1 MLKTKIQA
9 PVFILG
15 MHRSGTTMVAQALA
29 SAGVYPGAI
38 CDHNAE
44 PLYAIDINER
54 LLEEANGNWWNVP
67 AEDALE
73 DAVQSGMSALK
84 ARDLYAAH
92 LKISTGSSLRQW
104 LHYSGPWLVKDPRL
118 SLTLPWWLARFPNAK
133 VIWVLRN
140 EAAVVDSLLRRQS
153 LSYEAQSA
161 LDADEALELAR
172 AYTTTAAKLL
182 KVYGVDYRAVH
193 YEDLTSSDEA
203 IQRKTWFGLYQF
215 ANVKPGQMTGFTRRG
230 KKQAEE
236 SVQEK
241 STYVLPIDGPLVS
254 VIVPNYNHA
263 DYLDE
268 RISTIV
274 NQTYQNIEV
283 LLMDDCSPDES
294 RSVLEKWAA
303 KDDRLEV
310 LFNEKNSGSPFA
322 QWDRGSAWAKGKYL
336 WIAESDDA
344 CALDMLA
351 LHVDALERNEKAVM
365 AYSHSHLVDEEGAF
379 LRDFKEDYGF
389 IFGDA
394 SRWKS
399 DFTVDGKVEVARSI
413 IFSNTVPNASGVL
426 FRKSVFDQVGAPET
440 SWRLNGDW
448 LFYARLLQHGELQF
462 FATARN
468 YFRFHERTQRS
479 RAIASYTAFD
489 EILAMYNIFER
500 EGWTDQQTLQSARA
514 QVAMWWA
521 GNVFSMKWSWEVLRN
536 NIRLFGVFSRYRSG
550 LPSYLVKSALIKSTG
565 GVVKAVGLKEPVKKL
580 AARLFPKTFFPY

>member
-29 SAGVYPGAI
+29 SAGIYPGAI
-38 CDHNAE
+38 CDHNSE
-44 PLYAIDINER
+44 PLYAIDINDR
-54 LLEEANGNWWNVP
+54 LLETAGGNWSDVP
-67 AEDALE
+67 GEELLE
-73 DAVQSGMSALK
+73 SSLGSALSEVQP
-84 ARDLYAAH
+84 RDLYAAH
-92 LKISTGSSLRQW
+92 LKVATGSSFRQW
-104 LHYSGPWLVKDPRL
+104 LHYSGPWMVKDPRL
-118 SLTLPWWLARFPNAK
+118 SLTLPWWLRRFPDAK
-133 VIWVLRN
+133 VIWVLRD

-153 LSYEAQSA
+153 LSYEAQSTLNAESA
-161 LDADEALELAR
+161 LNLAR
-172 AYTTTAAKLL
+172 TYSANAAKLL
-182 KVYGVDYRAVH
+182 KRYGVDYRTVY

-203 IQRKTWFGLYQF
+203 LQRKTWFGLYQF
-215 ANVKPGQMTGFTRRG
+215 SNVKPGQMTGFAQRG
-230 KKQAEE
+230 LKQSEE
-236 SVQEK
+236 SVAK
-241 STYVLPIDGPLVS
+241 ASTHALPSNGPLVS

-274 NQTYQNIEV
+274 NQSYKNIQV
-283 LLMDDCSPDES
+283 LLMDDCSTDDS
-294 RSVLEKWAA
+294 RAVLEKWAA
-303 KDDRLEV
+303 KDDRIEV

-322 QWDRGSAWAKGKYL
+322 QWERGSVWAKGKYL

-365 AYSHSHLVDEEGAF
+365 AYSHSHLVDEKGSF
-379 LRDFKEDYGF
+379 LRDFREDYGF

-399 DFTVDGKVEVARSI
+399 DFTVEGKVEVAGSI
-413 IFSNTVPNASGVL
+413 IFSNTIPNASGVL

-462 FATARN
+462 FAEARN

-489 EILAMYNIFER
+489 EILAMYTIFER
-500 EGWTDQQTLQSARA
+500 EGWTDTKTLQSARA

-521 GNVFSMKWSWEVLRN
+521 GNVFSMKWTWDVLRN
-536 NIRLFGVFSRYRSG
+536 NVRLFGVFSRYRSG
-550 LPSYLVKSALIKSTG
+550 LLSYLVKSALIKSAG
-565 GVVKAVGLKEPVKKL
+565 AVVKAMGLKEPVKKL

>member
-38 CDHNAE
+38 CDHNSE

-67 AEDALE
+67 VESALE
-73 DAVQSGMSALK
+73 VAVKSGMSALK

-104 LHYSGPWLVKDPRL
+104 MHYAGPWLVKDPRL
-118 SLTLPWWLARFPNAK
+118 SLTLPWWLERFPNAK
-133 VIWVLRN
+133 VIWVLRD
-140 EAAVVDSLLRRQS
+140 EAAVVDSLLLRQS

-161 LDADEALELAR
+161 LGAEGALELAR
-172 AYTTTAAKLL
+172 AYTSNAAKLL
-182 KVYGVDYRAVH
+182 KRCGVDYRAVH

-203 IQRKTWFGLYQF
+203 IQRKTWFSLYQF

-236 SVQEK
+236 SVQKK
-241 STYVLPIDGPLVS
+241 SMYVLPTDGPLVS

-322 QWDRGSAWAKGKYL
+322 QWARGSAWAKGKYL

-365 AYSHSHLVDEEGAF
+365 AYSHSHLVDEEGGF

-489 EILAMYNIFER
+489 EILAMYDIFER

-536 NIRLFGVFSRYRSG
+536 NGRLFRIFSRYRSG
-550 LPSYLVKSALIKSTG
+550 LLIYLVKSALIKSTG
-565 GVVKAVGLKEPVKKL
+565 GVVKALGLKEPVKKL

>member
-38 CDHNAE
+38 CDHNSE

-67 AEDALE
+67 AESALE
-73 DAVQSGMSALK
+73 VAVKSGMSALK

-104 LHYSGPWLVKDPRL
+104 MHYAGPWLVKDPRL
-118 SLTLPWWLARFPNAK
+118 SLTLPWWLERFPNAK
-133 VIWVLRN
+133 VIWVLRD
-140 EAAVVDSLLRRQS
+140 EAAVVDSLLLRQS

-161 LDADEALELAR
+161 LGTEGALELAR
-172 AYTTTAAKLL
+172 AYTSNAAKLL
-182 KVYGVDYRAVH
+182 KRCGVDYRAVH

-203 IQRKTWFGLYQF
+203 IQRKTWFSLYQF

-236 SVQEK
+236 SVQKK
-241 STYVLPIDGPLVS
+241 SMYVLPTDGPLVS

-322 QWDRGSAWAKGKYL
+322 QWARGSAWAKGKYL

-365 AYSHSHLVDEEGAF
+365 AYSHSHLVDEEGGF

-489 EILAMYNIFER
+489 EILAMYDIFER

-536 NIRLFGVFSRYRSG
+536 NGRLFRVFSRYRSG
-550 LPSYLVKSALIKSTG
+550 LLIYLVKSALIKSTG
-565 GVVKAVGLKEPVKKL
+565 GVVKALGLKEPVKKL

>member
-1 MLKTKIQA
+1 
-9 PVFILG
+9 
-15 MHRSGTTMVAQALA
+15 MVAQALA

-38 CDHNAE
+38 CDHNSE

-67 AEDALE
+67 AESALE
-73 DAVQSGMSALK
+73 AAVKSGMSALK

-104 LHYSGPWLVKDPRL
+104 MHYAGPWLVKDPRL
-118 SLTLPWWLARFPNAK
+118 CLTLPWWLERFPNAK
-133 VIWVLRN
+133 VIWVLRD
-140 EAAVVDSLLRRQS
+140 EAAVVDSLLLRQS

-161 LDADEALELAR
+161 LGAEGALELAR
-172 AYTTTAAKLL
+172 AYTSNAAKLL
-182 KVYGVDYRAVH
+182 KRYGVDYRAVH

-203 IQRKTWFGLYQF
+203 IQRKTWFSLYQF

-236 SVQEK
+236 SVQKK
-241 STYVLPIDGPLVS
+241 SMYVLPTDGPLVS

-322 QWDRGSAWAKGKYL
+322 QWARGSAWAKGKYL

-351 LHVDALERNEKAVM
+351 LHVDALERNKKAVM
-365 AYSHSHLVDEEGAF
+365 AYSHSHLVDEEGGF

-489 EILAMYNIFER
+489 EILAMYDIFER

-536 NIRLFGVFSRYRSG
+536 NGRLFRVFRRYRSG
-550 LPSYLVKSALIKSTG
+550 LLIYLVKSALIKSTG
-565 GVVKAVGLKEPVKKL
+565 GVVKALGLKEPVKKL

>member
-1 MLKTKIQA
+1 
-9 PVFILG
+9 
-15 MHRSGTTMVAQALA
+15 MVAQALA

-38 CDHNAE
+38 CDHNSE

-67 AEDALE
+67 AENALE
-73 DAVQSGMSALK
+73 AAVQSGMSALK

-104 LHYSGPWLVKDPRL
+104 MHYAGPWLVKDPRL
-118 SLTLPWWLARFPNAK
+118 SLTLPWWLERFPNAK
-133 VIWVLRN
+133 VIWVLRD
-140 EAAVVDSLLRRQS
+140 EAAVVDSLLLRQS

-161 LDADEALELAR
+161 LGAEGALELAR
-172 AYTTTAAKLL
+172 AYNSNAAKLL
-182 KVYGVDYRAVH
+182 KRYGVDYRAVH

-203 IQRKTWFGLYQF
+203 IQRKTWFSLYQF

-236 SVQEK
+236 SVQKK
-241 STYVLPIDGPLVS
+241 SMYVLPTDGPLVS

-322 QWDRGSAWAKGKYL
+322 QWARGSAWAKGKYL

-365 AYSHSHLVDEEGAF
+365 AYSHSHLVDEEGGF

-489 EILAMYNIFER
+489 EILAMYDIFER

-536 NIRLFGVFSRYRSG
+536 NGRLFRVFSRYRSG
-550 LPSYLVKSALIKSTG
+550 LLIYLVKSALIKSTG

>member
-38 CDHNAE
+38 CDHNSE

-67 AEDALE
+67 AESALE
-73 DAVQSGMSALK
+73 AAVKSGMSALK

-104 LHYSGPWLVKDPRL
+104 MHYAGPWLVKDPRL
-118 SLTLPWWLARFPNAK
+118 CLTLPWWLERFPNAK
-133 VIWVLRN
+133 VIWVLRD
-140 EAAVVDSLLRRQS
+140 EAAVVDSLLLRQS

-161 LDADEALELAR
+161 LGAEGALELAR
-172 AYTTTAAKLL
+172 AYTSNAAKLL
-182 KVYGVDYRAVH
+182 KRYGVDYRAVH

-203 IQRKTWFGLYQF
+203 IQRKTWFSLYQF

-236 SVQEK
+236 SVQKK
-241 STYVLPIDGPLVS
+241 SMYVLPTDGPLVS

-322 QWDRGSAWAKGKYL
+322 QWARGSAWAKGKYL

-351 LHVDALERNEKAVM
+351 LHVDALERNKKAVM
-365 AYSHSHLVDEEGAF
+365 AYSHSHLVDEEGGF

-489 EILAMYNIFER
+489 EILAMYDIFER

-536 NIRLFGVFSRYRSG
+536 NGRLFRVFRRYRSG
-550 LPSYLVKSALIKSTG
+550 LLIYLVKSALIKSTG
-565 GVVKAVGLKEPVKKL
+565 GVVKALGLKEPVKKL

>member
-1 MLKTKIQA
+1 VLKTKIQA

-38 CDHNAE
+38 CDHNSE

-67 AEDALE
+67 SESALE
-73 DAVQSGMSALK
+73 VAVKSGMSALK

-104 LHYSGPWLVKDPRL
+104 MHYAGPWLVKDPRL
-118 SLTLPWWLARFPNAK
+118 SLTLPWWLERFPNAK
-133 VIWVLRN
+133 VIWVLRD
-140 EAAVVDSLLRRQS
+140 EAAVVDSLLLRQS

-161 LDADEALELAR
+161 LGAEGALELAR
-172 AYTTTAAKLL
+172 AYTSNAAKLL
-182 KVYGVDYRAVH
+182 KRYGVDYRAVH

-203 IQRKTWFGLYQF
+203 IQRKTWFSLYQF

-236 SVQEK
+236 SVQKK
-241 STYVLPIDGPLVS
+241 SMYVLPTDGPLVS

-322 QWDRGSAWAKGKYL
+322 QWARGSAWAKGKYL

-365 AYSHSHLVDEEGAF
+365 AYSHSHLVDEEGGF

-489 EILAMYNIFER
+489 EILAMYDIFER

-536 NIRLFGVFSRYRSG
+536 NGRLFRVFRRYRSG
-550 LPSYLVKSALIKSTG
+550 LLIYLVKSALIKSTG
-565 GVVKAVGLKEPVKKL
+565 GVVKALGLKEPVKKL

>member
-1 MLKTKIQA
+1 
-9 PVFILG
+9 
-15 MHRSGTTMVAQALA
+15 MVAQALA

-38 CDHNAE
+38 CDHNSE

-67 AEDALE
+67 SESALE
-73 DAVQSGMSALK
+73 VAVKSGMSALK

-104 LHYSGPWLVKDPRL
+104 MHYAGPWLVKDPRL
-118 SLTLPWWLARFPNAK
+118 CLTLPWWLERFPNAK
-133 VIWVLRN
+133 VIWVLRD
-140 EAAVVDSLLRRQS
+140 EAAVVDSLLLRQS

-161 LDADEALELAR
+161 LGAEGALELAR
-172 AYTTTAAKLL
+172 AYTSNAAKLL
-182 KVYGVDYRAVH
+182 KRYGVDYRAVH

-203 IQRKTWFGLYQF
+203 IQRKTWFSLYQF

-236 SVQEK
+236 SVQKK
-241 STYVLPIDGPLVS
+241 SMYVLPTDGPLVS

-322 QWDRGSAWAKGKYL
+322 QWARGSAWAKGKYL

-365 AYSHSHLVDEEGAF
+365 AYSHSHLVDEEGGF

-489 EILAMYNIFER
+489 EILAMYDIFER

-536 NIRLFGVFSRYRSG
+536 NGRLFRVFRRYRSG
-550 LPSYLVKSALIKSTG
+550 LLIYLVKSALIKSTG
-565 GVVKAVGLKEPVKKL
+565 GVVKALGLKEPVKKL

>member
-38 CDHNAE
+38 CDHNSE

-67 AEDALE
+67 AESALE
-73 DAVQSGMSALK
+73 VAVKSGMSALK

-104 LHYSGPWLVKDPRL
+104 MHYAGPWLVKDPRL
-118 SLTLPWWLARFPNAK
+118 CLTLPWWLERFPNAK
-133 VIWVLRN
+133 VIWVLRD

-161 LDADEALELAR
+161 LGAEGALELAR
-172 AYTTTAAKLL
+172 AYTSNAAKLL
-182 KVYGVDYRAVH
+182 KRYGVDYRAVH

-203 IQRKTWFGLYQF
+203 IQRKTWFSLYQF

-236 SVQEK
+236 SVQKK
-241 STYVLPIDGPLVS
+241 SMYVLPTDGPLVS

-322 QWDRGSAWAKGKYL
+322 QWARGSAWAKGKYL

-365 AYSHSHLVDEEGAF
+365 AYSHSHLVDEEGGF

-489 EILAMYNIFER
+489 EILAMYDIFER

-536 NIRLFGVFSRYRSG
+536 NGRLFRVFSRYRSG
-550 LPSYLVKSALIKSTG
+550 LLIYLVKSALIKSTG
-565 GVVKAVGLKEPVKKL
+565 GVVKALGLKEPVKKL

>member
-29 SAGVYPGAI
+29 SAGVYTGAI

-67 AEDALE
+67 ADAPLE
-73 DAVQSGMSALK
+73 AAVQSGLSELQ

-104 LHYSGPWLVKDPRL
+104 LHYAGPWMVKDPRL
-118 SLTLPWWLARFPNAK
+118 SLTLPWWLERFPNAK
-133 VIWVLRN
+133 VIWVLRD

-161 LDADEALELAR
+161 LDAEGALELAR
-172 AYTTTAAKLL
+172 AYTTNAAKLL
-182 KVYGVDYRAVH
+182 KRYGVDYRAVH

-203 IQRKTWFGLYQF
+203 LQRKTWFGLYQF
-215 ANVKPGQMTGFTRRG
+215 SNVKPGQMTGFAQRG
-230 KKQAEE
+230 LKQSEE
-236 SVQEK
+236 RVAK
-241 STYVLPIDGPLVS
+241 ASTYVLPSNGPLVS
-254 VIVPNYNHA
+254 VIIPNYNHA
-263 DYLDE
+263 DYLEE

-274 NQTYQNIEV
+274 NQSYKNIEV
-283 LLMDDCSPDES
+283 LLMDDCSTDDS

-303 KDDRLEV
+303 KDDRIEV

-322 QWDRGSAWAKGKYL
+322 QWERGSVWAKGKYL

-365 AYSHSHLVDEEGAF
+365 AYSHSQLVDEEGAF

-394 SRWKS
+394 SRWNS

-448 LFYARLLQHGELQF
+448 LFYSRLLQHGELQF

-489 EILAMYNIFER
+489 EILAMYAIYER
-500 EGWTDQQTLQSARA
+500 EGWTDQQTLRSARA

-521 GNVFSMKWSWEVLRN
+521 GNVFSMKWSWDVLRN
-536 NIRLFGVFSRYRSG
+536 NARLFRVFRRHRSG
-550 LPSYLVKSALIKSTG
+550 LLIYLVRSTLIKSTG
-565 GVVKAVGLKEPVKKL
+565 GVVKAIGLKKPVKKL

>member
-1 MLKTKIQA
+1 
-9 PVFILG
+9 
-15 MHRSGTTMVAQALA
+15 MVAQALA

-38 CDHNAE
+38 CDHNSE

-67 AEDALE
+67 SESALE
-73 DAVQSGMSALK
+73 VAVKSGISALK

-104 LHYSGPWLVKDPRL
+104 MHYAGPWLVKDPRL
-118 SLTLPWWLARFPNAK
+118 SLTLPWWLERFPNAK
-133 VIWVLRN
+133 VIWVLRD
-140 EAAVVDSLLRRQS
+140 EAAVVDSLLLRQS

-161 LDADEALELAR
+161 LGAEGALELAR
-172 AYTTTAAKLL
+172 AYTSNAAKLL
-182 KVYGVDYRAVH
+182 KRYGVDYRAVH

-203 IQRKTWFGLYQF
+203 IQRKTWFSLYQF

-236 SVQEK
+236 SVQKK
-241 STYVLPIDGPLVS
+241 SMYVLPTDGPLVS

-322 QWDRGSAWAKGKYL
+322 QWARGSAWAKGKYL

-365 AYSHSHLVDEEGAF
+365 AYSHSHLVDEEGGF

-489 EILAMYNIFER
+489 EILAMYDIFER

-536 NIRLFGVFSRYRSG
+536 NGRLFRVFRRYRSG
-550 LPSYLVKSALIKSTG
+550 LLIYLVKSALIKSTG
-565 GVVKAVGLKEPVKKL
+565 GVVKALGLKEPVKKL

>member
-38 CDHNAE
+38 CDHNSE

-67 AEDALE
+67 SESALE
-73 DAVQSGMSALK
+73 VAVKSGISALK

-104 LHYSGPWLVKDPRL
+104 MHYAGPWLVKDPRL
-118 SLTLPWWLARFPNAK
+118 SLTLPWWLERFPNAK
-133 VIWVLRN
+133 VIWVLRD
-140 EAAVVDSLLRRQS
+140 EAAVVDSLLLRQS

-161 LDADEALELAR
+161 LGAEGALELAR
-172 AYTTTAAKLL
+172 AYTSNAAKLL
-182 KVYGVDYRAVH
+182 KRYGVDYRAVH

-203 IQRKTWFGLYQF
+203 IQRKTWFSLYQF

-236 SVQEK
+236 SVQKK
-241 STYVLPIDGPLVS
+241 SMYVLPTDGPLVS

-322 QWDRGSAWAKGKYL
+322 QWARGSAWAKGKYL

-351 LHVDALERNEKAVM
+351 LHVDALERNKKAVM
-365 AYSHSHLVDEEGAF
+365 AYSHSHLVDEEGGF

-489 EILAMYNIFER
+489 EILAMYDIFER

-536 NIRLFGVFSRYRSG
+536 NGRLFRVFRRYRSG
-550 LPSYLVKSALIKSTG
+550 LLIYLVKSALIKSTG
-565 GVVKAVGLKEPVKKL
+565 GVVKALGLKEPVKKL

>member
-38 CDHNAE
+38 CDHNSE

-67 AEDALE
+67 AESALE
-73 DAVQSGMSALK
+73 VAVKSGMSALK

-104 LHYSGPWLVKDPRL
+104 MHYAGPWLVKDPRL
-118 SLTLPWWLARFPNAK
+118 SLTLPWWLERFPNAK
-133 VIWVLRN
+133 VIWVLRD

-161 LDADEALELAR
+161 LGAEGALELAR
-172 AYTTTAAKLL
+172 AYTSNAAKLL
-182 KVYGVDYRAVH
+182 KRYGVDYRAVH

-203 IQRKTWFGLYQF
+203 IQRKTWFSLYQF

-236 SVQEK
+236 SVQKK
-241 STYVLPIDGPLVS
+241 SMYVLPTDGPLVS

-322 QWDRGSAWAKGKYL
+322 QWARGSAWAKGKYL

-365 AYSHSHLVDEEGAF
+365 AYSHSHLVDEEGGF

-489 EILAMYNIFER
+489 EILAMYDIFER

-536 NIRLFGVFSRYRSG
+536 NGRLFRVFSRYRSG
-550 LPSYLVKSALIKSTG
+550 LLIYLVKSALIKSTG
-565 GVVKAVGLKEPVKKL
+565 GVVKALGLKEPVKKL

>member
-1 MLKTKIQA
+1 
-9 PVFILG
+9 
-15 MHRSGTTMVAQALA
+15 MVAQALV

-38 CDHNAE
+38 CDHNSE

-67 AEDALE
+67 AESALE
-73 DAVQSGMSALK
+73 AVVQSGIGELK

-104 LHYSGPWLVKDPRL
+104 MHYSGPWLVKDPRL
-118 SLTLPWWLARFPNAK
+118 SLTLPWWLERFPNAK
-133 VIWVLRN
+133 VIWVLRD

-161 LDADEALELAR
+161 LDAESALELAR
-172 AYTTTAAKLL
+172 TYTSNAANLL
-182 KVYGVDYRAVH
+182 KRYGVDYRAVH
-193 YEDLTSSDEA
+193 YEDLTNSNEA
-203 IQRKTWFGLYQF
+203 LQRKTWFGLYQF
-215 ANVKPGQMTGFTRRG
+215 ANVKPGQMTGFSRRG
-230 KKQAEE
+230 KNHIEE
-236 SVQEK
+236 VVQKK
-241 STYVLPIDGPLVS
+241 SMYVLPTDGPLVS

-263 DYLDE
+263 VYLDE

-274 NQTYQNIEV
+274 DQTYKNIEV

-322 QWDRGSAWAKGKYL
+322 QWARGSAWAKGKYL

-365 AYSHSHLVDEEGAF
+365 AYSHSHLVDEEGTF

-399 DFTVDGKVEVARSI
+399 DFTVEGKVEVARSI

-426 FRKSVFDQVGAPET
+426 FRKSIFDQVGAPET
-440 SWRLNGDW
+440 NWRLNGDW

-462 FATARN
+462 FAEARN

-489 EILAMYNIFER
+489 EILAMYDIFER

-521 GNVFSMKWSWEVLRN
+521 GNVFSMKWSLDVLRN
-536 NIRLFGVFSRYRSG
+536 NVRLFRVFRKYRGG
-550 LPSYLVKSALIKSTG
+550 LLIYLVKSALIKSTG
-565 GVVKAVGLKEPVKKL
+565 GVVKAMGLKEPVKKL

>member
-1 MLKTKIQA
+1 VLKTKIQA

-38 CDHNAE
+38 CDHNSE

-67 AEDALE
+67 VESALE
-73 DAVQSGMSALK
+73 VAVKSGMSALK

-104 LHYSGPWLVKDPRL
+104 MHYAGPWLVKDPRL
-118 SLTLPWWLARFPNAK
+118 SLTLPWWLERFPNAK
-133 VIWVLRN
+133 VIWVLRD

-161 LDADEALELAR
+161 LGAEGALELAR
-172 AYTTTAAKLL
+172 AYTSNAAKLL
-182 KVYGVDYRAVH
+182 KRCGVDYRAVH

-203 IQRKTWFGLYQF
+203 IQRKTWFSLYQF

-236 SVQEK
+236 SVQKK
-241 STYVLPIDGPLVS
+241 SMYVLPTDGPLVS

-322 QWDRGSAWAKGKYL
+322 QWARGSAWAKGKYL

-344 CALDMLA
+344 CALEMLA

-365 AYSHSHLVDEEGAF
+365 AYSHSHLVNEEGGF

-489 EILAMYNIFER
+489 EILAMYDIFER

-536 NIRLFGVFSRYRSG
+536 NGRLFRIFSRYRSG
-550 LPSYLVKSALIKSTG
+550 LLIYLVKSALIKSTG
-565 GVVKAVGLKEPVKKL
+565 GVVKALGLKEPVKKL

>member
-38 CDHNAE
+38 CDHNSE

-54 LLEEANGNWWNVP
+54 LLELANGNWWNVP
-67 AEDALE
+67 EESALE
-73 DAVQSGMSALK
+73 VAVKSGMSALK

-104 LHYSGPWLVKDPRL
+104 MHYAGPWLVKDPRL
-118 SLTLPWWLARFPNAK
+118 SLTLPWWLERFPNAK
-133 VIWVLRN
+133 VIWVLRD
-140 EAAVVDSLLRRQS
+140 EAAVVDSLLLRQS

-161 LDADEALELAR
+161 LGAEGALELAR
-172 AYTTTAAKLL
+172 AYTSNAAKLL
-182 KVYGVDYRAVH
+182 KRCGVDYRAVH

-203 IQRKTWFGLYQF
+203 IQRKTWFSLYQF

-236 SVQEK
+236 SVQKK
-241 STYVLPIDGPLVS
+241 SMYVLPTDGPLVS

-322 QWDRGSAWAKGKYL
+322 QWARGSAWAKGKYL

-365 AYSHSHLVDEEGAF
+365 AYSHSHLVDEEGGF

-448 LFYARLLQHGELQF
+448 LFYARLLQHGELRF

-489 EILAMYNIFER
+489 EILAMYDIFER

-536 NIRLFGVFSRYRSG
+536 NGRLFRVFRRYRSG
-550 LPSYLVKSALIKSTG
+550 LLIYLVKSALIKSTG
-565 GVVKAVGLKEPVKKL
+565 GVVKALGLKEPVKKL

>member
-1 MLKTKIQA
+1 M
-9 PVFILG
+9 
-15 MHRSGTTMVAQALA
+15 
-29 SAGVYPGAI
+29 
-38 CDHNAE
+38 
-44 PLYAIDINER
+44 
-54 LLEEANGNWWNVP
+54 
-67 AEDALE
+67 
-73 DAVQSGMSALK
+73 
-84 ARDLYAAH
+84 
-92 LKISTGSSLRQW
+92 
-104 LHYSGPWLVKDPRL
+104 VKDPRL
-118 SLTLPWWLARFPNAK
+118 SLTLPWWLKRFPNAK
-133 VIWVLRN
+133 VIWVLRD

-161 LDADEALELAR
+161 LGAEGALELAR
-172 AYTTTAAKLL
+172 AYTSNAAKLL
-182 KVYGVDYRAVH
+182 KRYGVDYRAVH
-193 YEDLTSSDEA
+193 YEDLTNSDEA
-203 IQRKTWFGLYQF
+203 LQRKTWFGLYQF
-215 ANVKPGQMTGFTRRG
+215 SNVKPGQMTGFSGRG
-230 KKQAEE
+230 KKRVEE
-236 SVQEK
+236 IVQRK
-241 STYVLPIDGPLVS
+241 STHLLPTDGPLVS

-274 NQTYQNIEV
+274 NQTYKNIEV

-294 RSVLEKWAA
+294 RSVLEQWAA

-322 QWDRGSAWAKGKYL
+322 QWARGSAWAKGKYL

-344 CALDMLA
+344 CELDMLA

-379 LRDFKEDYGF
+379 LRDFREDYGF

-399 DFTVDGKVEVARSI
+399 DFTVEGKVEVARSI

-440 SWRLNGDW
+440 NWRLNGDW

-462 FATARN
+462 FAKARN

-489 EILAMYNIFER
+489 EILAMYDIFER
-500 EGWTDQQTLQSARA
+500 EDWADQQTLQSARA

-521 GNVFSMKWSWEVLRN
+521 GNVFSMKWSLDVLRN
-536 NIRLFGVFSRYRSG
+536 NVRLFRVFRRYRGG
-550 LPSYLVKSALIKSTG
+550 LLMYLVKSALIKSTG
-565 GVVKAVGLKEPVKKL
+565 GVVKAAGLKEPVKKL

>member
-1 MLKTKIQA
+1 
-9 PVFILG
+9 
-15 MHRSGTTMVAQALA
+15 MVAQALA

-38 CDHNAE
+38 CDHNSE
-44 PLYAIDINER
+44 PLYAIDINDR
-54 LLEEANGNWWNVP
+54 LLEEASGNWWSVP
-67 AEDALE
+67 GDASLE
-73 DAVQSGMSALK
+73 VAMQSCLSELQ

-104 LHYSGPWLVKDPRL
+104 FHYAGPWMVKDPRL
-118 SLTLPWWLARFPNAK
+118 SLTLPWWLERFPNAK
-133 VIWVLRN
+133 VIWVLRD

-161 LDADEALELAR
+161 LDDESALELTR
-172 AYTTTAAKLL
+172 AYTTNAAKLL
-182 KVYGVDYRAVH
+182 KRYGVDYRAVH
-193 YEDLTSSDEA
+193 YEDLTNSDEA
-203 IQRKTWFGLYQF
+203 LQRKTWFGLYQF
-215 ANVKPGQMTGFTRRG
+215 ANVKAGQMTGFIRRG
-230 KKQAEE
+230 KKQVEE
-236 SVQEK
+236 VVQKK
-241 STYVLPIDGPLVS
+241 STYVLPTDGPLVS

-322 QWDRGSAWAKGKYL
+322 QWARGSAWAKGKYL

-351 LHVDALERNEKAVM
+351 LHVDALERNEKAAM

-399 DFTVDGKVEVARSI
+399 DFTADGKAEVARSM
-413 IFSNTVPNASGVL
+413 IFSNTIPNASGVL
-426 FRKSVFDQVGAPET
+426 FRKSIFDLVGAPET

-448 LFYARLLQHGELQF
+448 LFYSRLLQHGELQF

-489 EILAMYNIFER
+489 EILAMYAIYER
-500 EGWTDQQTLQSARA
+500 EGWTDQQTLRSARA

-521 GNVFSMKWSWEVLRN
+521 GNVFSMKWSWDVLRN
-536 NIRLFGVFSRYRSG
+536 NARLFRVFRRHRSG
-550 LPSYLVKSALIKSTG
+550 LLIYLVRSTLIKSTG
-565 GVVKAVGLKEPVKKL
+565 GVVKAVGLKKPVKKL

>member
-38 CDHNAE
+38 CDHNSE

-67 AEDALE
+67 AESALE
-73 DAVQSGMSALK
+73 VAVKSGMSALK

-104 LHYSGPWLVKDPRL
+104 MHYAGPWLVKDPRL
-118 SLTLPWWLARFPNAK
+118 SLTLPWWLERFPNAK
-133 VIWVLRN
+133 VIWVLRD
-140 EAAVVDSLLRRQS
+140 EAAVVDSLLLRQS

-161 LDADEALELAR
+161 LGTEGALELAR
-172 AYTTTAAKLL
+172 AYTSNAAKLL
-182 KVYGVDYRAVH
+182 KRYGVDYRAVH

-203 IQRKTWFGLYQF
+203 IQRKTWFSLYQF

-236 SVQEK
+236 SVQKK
-241 STYVLPIDGPLVS
+241 SMYVLPTDGPLVS

-322 QWDRGSAWAKGKYL
+322 QWARGSAWAKGKYL

-365 AYSHSHLVDEEGAF
+365 AYSHSHLVDEEGGF

-489 EILAMYNIFER
+489 EILAMYDIFER

-536 NIRLFGVFSRYRSG
+536 NGRLFRVFSRYRSG
-550 LPSYLVKSALIKSTG
+550 LLIYLVKSALIKSTG
-565 GVVKAVGLKEPVKKL
+565 GVVKALGLKEPVKKL

>member
-9 PVFILG
+9 PVLILG

-38 CDHNAE
+38 CDHNSE
-44 PLYAIDINER
+44 PLYAIDINDR
-54 LLEEANGNWWNVP
+54 LLEEASGNWWSVP
-67 AEDALE
+67 GDASLE
-73 DAVQSGMSALK
+73 VAMQSGLSELQ

-104 LHYSGPWLVKDPRL
+104 FHYAGPWMVKDPRL
-118 SLTLPWWLARFPNAK
+118 SLTLPWWLERFPNAK
-133 VIWVLRN
+133 VIWVLRD

-161 LDADEALELAR
+161 LDDESALELTR
-172 AYTTTAAKLL
+172 AYTTNAAKLL
-182 KVYGVDYRAVH
+182 KRYGVDYRAVH
-193 YEDLTSSDEA
+193 YEDLTNSDEA
-203 IQRKTWFGLYQF
+203 LQRKTWFGLYQF
-215 ANVKPGQMTGFTRRG
+215 ANVKAGQMTGFIRRG
-230 KKQAEE
+230 KKQVEE
-236 SVQEK
+236 VVQKK
-241 STYVLPIDGPLVS
+241 STYVLPTDGPLVS

-322 QWDRGSAWAKGKYL
+322 QWARGAAWAKGKYL

-399 DFTVDGKVEVARSI
+399 DFTADGKAEVARSM
-413 IFSNTVPNASGVL
+413 IFSNTIPNASGVL
-426 FRKSVFDQVGAPET
+426 FRKSIFDLVGAPET

-448 LFYARLLQHGELQF
+448 LFYSRLLQHGELQF

-489 EILAMYNIFER
+489 EILAMYAIYER
-500 EGWTDQQTLQSARA
+500 EGWTDQQTLRSARA

-521 GNVFSMKWSWEVLRN
+521 GNVFSMKWSWDVLRN
-536 NIRLFGVFSRYRSG
+536 NARLFRVFRRHRSG
-550 LPSYLVKSALIKSTG
+550 LLIYLVRSTLIKSTG
-565 GVVKAVGLKEPVKKL
+565 GVVKAVGLKKPVKKL

>member
-44 PLYAIDINER
+44 PLYTIDINER

-67 AEDALE
+67 ADDALE
-73 DAVQSGMSALK
+73 AAVQLGMSALQ

-182 KVYGVDYRAVH
+182 KRYGVDYRAVH

-215 ANVKPGQMTGFTRRG
+215 ANVKPGQMTGFTRRS

-536 NIRLFGVFSRYRSG
+536 NVRLFGVFSRYRSG

>member
-15 MHRSGTTMVAQALA
+15 MHRSGTTMVTQALA
-29 SAGVYPGAI
+29 AAGVYPGAV
-38 CDHNAE
+38 CDHNSEA
-44 PLYAIDINER
+44 LYAIDINDKI
-54 LLEEANGNWWNVP
+54 LSQAGGNWWQVP
-67 AEDALE
+67 DNQALE
-73 DAVQSGMSALK
+73 DSLESALSAIQ
-84 ARDLYAAH
+84 AREIYAAH
-92 LKISTGSSLRQW
+92 LKIASGSSLRQW
-104 LHYSGPWLVKDPRL
+104 LHYSGPWVVKDPRL
-118 SLTLPWWLARFPNAK
+118 SLTLPWWLQRFPNAK
-133 VIWVLRN
+133 VIWVLRD

-153 LSYEAQSA
+153 LSHEAYSDLNA
-161 LDADEALELAR
+161 VSALELAR
-172 AYTTTAAKLL
+172 AYNANAAKLL
-182 KVYGVDYRAVH
+182 KQYGLDYRAVH
-193 YEDLTSSDEA
+193 YEDLTHSNEA
-203 IQRKTWFGLYQF
+203 VQRKTWFGLYQF
-215 ANVKPGQMTGFTRRG
+215 ANVKPGQMTGFLRRG
-230 KKQAEE
+230 KKHVEE
-236 SVQEK
+236 VVQNK
-241 STYVLPIDGPLVS
+241 STYVLPVDGPLVS
-254 VIVPNYNHA
+254 VILPNYNHA

-268 RISTIV
+268 RIATIV
-274 NQTYQNIEV
+274 NQTYKNIEV

-310 LFNEKNSGSPFA
+310 LFNEENSGSPFA
-322 QWDRGSAWAKGKYL
+322 QWARGSAWAKGKYL

-365 AYSHSHLVDEEGAF
+365 AYSHSHLVDEKGAF
-379 LRDFKEDYGF
+379 LRDFREDYGF

-399 DFTVDGKVEVARSI
+399 DFTVEGKVEVARSM

-448 LFYARLLQHGELQF
+448 LFYARLLQYGELQF
-462 FATARN
+462 FAEARN

-489 EILAMYNIFER
+489 EILAMYAIFER
-500 EGWTDQQTLQSARA
+500 ERWTDEQTLQSARA

-521 GNVFSMKWSWEVLRN
+521 GNVFSMKWNWDVLRN
-536 NIRLFGVFSRYRSG
+536 NARLFRVFSAYRSG
-550 LPSYLVKSALIKSTG
+550 LLIYLVKSAAIKSTG
-565 GVVKAVGLKEPVKKL
+565 AVIKAMGLKEPVKKL
-580 AARLFPKTFFPY
+580 SARLFPKTFFPY

>member
-29 SAGVYPGAI
+29 AAGVYPGAI
-38 CDHNAE
+38 CDHNSE

-67 AEDALE
+67 SESALE
-73 DAVQSGMSALK
+73 VAVKSGISALK

-104 LHYSGPWLVKDPRL
+104 MHYAGPWLVKDPRL
-118 SLTLPWWLARFPNAK
+118 SLTLPWWLERFPNAK
-133 VIWVLRN
+133 VIWVLRD
-140 EAAVVDSLLRRQS
+140 EAAVVDSLLHRQS

-161 LDADEALELAR
+161 LGAEGALELAR
-172 AYTTTAAKLL
+172 AYTSNAAKLL
-182 KVYGVDYRAVH
+182 KRYGVDYRAVH

-203 IQRKTWFGLYQF
+203 IQRKTWFSLYQF

-236 SVQEK
+236 SVQKK
-241 STYVLPIDGPLVS
+241 SMYVLPTDGPLVS

-322 QWDRGSAWAKGKYL
+322 QWARGSAWAKGKYL

-351 LHVDALERNEKAVM
+351 LHVDALERNKKAVM
-365 AYSHSHLVDEEGAF
+365 AYSHSHLVDEEGGF

-399 DFTVDGKVEVARSI
+399 DFTADGKVEVARSI

-489 EILAMYNIFER
+489 EILAMYDIFER

-536 NIRLFGVFSRYRSG
+536 NGRLFRVFRRYRSG
-550 LPSYLVKSALIKSTG
+550 LLIYLVKSALIKSTG
-565 GVVKAVGLKEPVKKL
+565 GVVKALGLKEPVKKL

>member
-1 MLKTKIQA
+1 
-9 PVFILG
+9 
-15 MHRSGTTMVAQALA
+15 MVAQALA

-38 CDHNAE
+38 CDHNSE

-67 AEDALE
+67 SESALE
-73 DAVQSGMSALK
+73 VAVKSGISALK

-104 LHYSGPWLVKDPRL
+104 MHYAGPWLVKDPRL
-118 SLTLPWWLARFPNAK
+118 SLTLPWWLERFPNAK
-133 VIWVLRN
+133 VIWVLRD
-140 EAAVVDSLLRRQS
+140 EAAVVDSLLLRQS

-161 LDADEALELAR
+161 LGAEGALELAR
-172 AYTTTAAKLL
+172 AYTSNAAKLL
-182 KVYGVDYRAVH
+182 KRYGVDYRAVH

-203 IQRKTWFGLYQF
+203 IQRKTWFSLYQF

-236 SVQEK
+236 SVQKK
-241 STYVLPIDGPLVS
+241 SMYVLPTDGPLVS

-283 LLMDDCSPDES
+283 LLMDDCSSDES

-322 QWDRGSAWAKGKYL
+322 QWARGSAWAKGKYL

-399 DFTVDGKVEVARSI
+399 DFTVHGKAEVAESI

-489 EILAMYNIFER
+489 EILAMYDIFER

-536 NIRLFGVFSRYRSG
+536 NGRLFRVFRMYRSG
-550 LPSYLVKSALIKSTG
+550 LLIYLVKSALIKSAG
-565 GVVKAVGLKEPVKKL
+565 GIVKTLGLKTPVKKL

>member
-38 CDHNAE
+38 CDHNSE

-67 AEDALE
+67 AENALE
-73 DAVQSGMSALK
+73 AAVQSGMSALK

-104 LHYSGPWLVKDPRL
+104 MHYAGPWLVKDPRL
-118 SLTLPWWLARFPNAK
+118 SLTLPWWLERFPNAK
-133 VIWVLRN
+133 VIWVLRD
-140 EAAVVDSLLRRQS
+140 EAAVVDSLLLRQS

-161 LDADEALELAR
+161 LGAEGALELAR
-172 AYTTTAAKLL
+172 AYNSNAAKLL
-182 KVYGVDYRAVH
+182 KRYGVDYRAVH

-203 IQRKTWFGLYQF
+203 IQRKTWFSLYQF

-236 SVQEK
+236 SVQKK
-241 STYVLPIDGPLVS
+241 SMYVLPTDGPLVS

-322 QWDRGSAWAKGKYL
+322 QWARGSAWAKGKYL

-365 AYSHSHLVDEEGAF
+365 AYSHSHLVDEEGGF

-489 EILAMYNIFER
+489 EILAMYDIFER

-536 NIRLFGVFSRYRSG
+536 NGRLFRVFRRYRSG
-550 LPSYLVKSALIKSTG
+550 LLIYLVKSALIKSTG
-565 GVVKAVGLKEPVKKL
+565 GVVKALGLKEPVKKL

>member
-1 MLKTKIQA
+1 
-9 PVFILG
+9 

-38 CDHNAE
+38 CDHNSE
-44 PLYAIDINER
+44 PLYAIDINDR
-54 LLEEANGNWWNVP
+54 LLEEASGNWWSVP
-67 AEDALE
+67 GDASLE
-73 DAVQSGMSALK
+73 VAMQSGLSELQ

-104 LHYSGPWLVKDPRL
+104 FHYAGPWMVKDPRL
-118 SLTLPWWLARFPNAK
+118 SLTLPWWLERFPNAK
-133 VIWVLRN
+133 VIWVLRD

-153 LSYEAQSA
+153 LSYEAQSE
-161 LDADEALELAR
+161 LDDESALELTR
-172 AYTTTAAKLL
+172 AYTTNAAKLL
-182 KVYGVDYRAVH
+182 KRYGVDYRAVH
-193 YEDLTSSDEA
+193 YEDLTNSDEA
-203 IQRKTWFGLYQF
+203 LQRKTWFGLYQF
-215 ANVKPGQMTGFTRRG
+215 ANVKAGQMTGFIRRG
-230 KKQAEE
+230 KKQVEDV
-236 SVQEK
+236 VQKK
-241 STYVLPIDGPLVS
+241 STYVLPTDGPLVS

-294 RSVLEKWAA
+294 RSVLDKWAA
-303 KDDRLEV
+303 KDDRLEA

-322 QWDRGSAWAKGKYL
+322 QWARGSSWAKGKYL

-399 DFTVDGKVEVARSI
+399 DFTADGKAEVARSM
-413 IFSNTVPNASGVL
+413 IFSNTIPNASGVL
-426 FRKSVFDQVGAPET
+426 FRKSIFDLVGAPET

-448 LFYARLLQHGELQF
+448 LFYSRLLQHGELQF

-489 EILAMYNIFER
+489 EILAMYAIYER
-500 EGWTDQQTLQSARA
+500 EGWTDQQTLRSARA

-521 GNVFSMKWSWEVLRN
+521 GNVFSMKWSWDVLRN
-536 NIRLFGVFSRYRSG
+536 NARLFRVFRRHRSG
-550 LPSYLVKSALIKSTG
+550 LLIYLVRSTLIKSTG
-565 GVVKAVGLKEPVKKL
+565 GVVKAVGLKKPVKKL

>member
-1 MLKTKIQA
+1 VLKTKIQA

-29 SAGVYPGAI
+29 AAGVYPGAI
-38 CDHNAE
+38 CDHNSE

-67 AEDALE
+67 AESALE
-73 DAVQSGMSALK
+73 AAVKSGMSALK

-104 LHYSGPWLVKDPRL
+104 MHYAGPWLVKDPRL
-118 SLTLPWWLARFPNAK
+118 SLTLPWWLERFPNAK
-133 VIWVLRN
+133 VIWVLRD

-161 LDADEALELAR
+161 LGAEGALELAR
-172 AYTTTAAKLL
+172 AYTSNAAKLL
-182 KVYGVDYRAVH
+182 KRYGVDYRAVH

-203 IQRKTWFGLYQF
+203 IQRKTWFSLYQF

-236 SVQEK
+236 SVQKK
-241 STYVLPIDGPLVS
+241 SMYVLPTDGPLVS

-322 QWDRGSAWAKGKYL
+322 QWARGSAWAKGKYL

-365 AYSHSHLVDEEGAF
+365 AYSHSHLVDEEGGF

-489 EILAMYNIFER
+489 EILAMYDIFER

-536 NIRLFGVFSRYRSG
+536 NGRLFRVFSRYRSG
-550 LPSYLVKSALIKSTG
+550 LLIYLVKSALIKSTG

>member
-9 PVFILG
+9 PVFIIG

-38 CDHNAE
+38 CDHNSE

-67 AEDALE
+67 AESALE
-73 DAVQSGMSALK
+73 VAVKSGMSALK

-104 LHYSGPWLVKDPRL
+104 MHYAGPWLVKDPRL
-118 SLTLPWWLARFPNAK
+118 SLTLPWWLERFPNAK
-133 VIWVLRN
+133 VIWVLRD
-140 EAAVVDSLLRRQS
+140 EAAVVDSLLLRQS

-161 LDADEALELAR
+161 LGAEGALELAR
-172 AYTTTAAKLL
+172 AYTSNAAKLL
-182 KVYGVDYRAVH
+182 KRYGVDYRAVH

-203 IQRKTWFGLYQF
+203 IQRKTWFSLYQF

-230 KKQAEE
+230 TKQVEE
-236 SVQEK
+236 SVQKK
-241 STYVLPIDGPLVS
+241 STYVLPTDGPLVS

-322 QWDRGSAWAKGKYL
+322 QWARGSAWAKGKYL

-489 EILAMYNIFER
+489 EILAMYDIFER

-536 NIRLFGVFSRYRSG
+536 NGRLFRVFSRYRSG
-550 LPSYLVKSALIKSTG
+550 LLIYLVKSALIKSTG
-565 GVVKAVGLKEPVKKL
+565 GVVKALGLKEPVKKL

>member
-1 MLKTKIQA
+1 
-9 PVFILG
+9 
-15 MHRSGTTMVAQALA
+15 MVAQALA

-38 CDHNAE
+38 CDHNSE

-67 AEDALE
+67 SESALE
-73 DAVQSGMSALK
+73 VAVKSGISALK

-104 LHYSGPWLVKDPRL
+104 MHYAGPWLVKDPRL
-118 SLTLPWWLARFPNAK
+118 SLTLPWWLERFPNAK
-133 VIWVLRN
+133 VIWVLRD
-140 EAAVVDSLLRRQS
+140 EAAVVDSLLLRQS

-161 LDADEALELAR
+161 LGAEGALELAR
-172 AYTTTAAKLL
+172 AYTSNAAKLL
-182 KVYGVDYRAVH
+182 KRHGVDYRAVH
-193 YEDLTSSDEA
+193 YEDLTNSDEA
-203 IQRKTWFGLYQF
+203 IQRKTWFSLYQF

-230 KKQAEE
+230 KKQAKE
-236 SVQEK
+236 SVQKK
-241 STYVLPIDGPLVS
+241 SMYVLPTDGPLVS

-322 QWDRGSAWAKGKYL
+322 QWARGSAWAKGKYL

-351 LHVDALERNEKAVM
+351 LHVDALERNKKAVM
-365 AYSHSHLVDEEGAF
+365 AYSHSHLVDEEGGF

-489 EILAMYNIFER
+489 EILAMYDIFER

-536 NIRLFGVFSRYRSG
+536 NGRLFRVFRRYRSG
-550 LPSYLVKSALIKSTG
+550 LLIYLVKSALIKSTG
-565 GVVKAVGLKEPVKKL
+565 GVVKALGLKEPVKKL

>member
-9 PVFILG
+9 PVFIIG

-38 CDHNAE
+38 CDHNSE

-67 AEDALE
+67 AESALE
-73 DAVQSGMSALK
+73 VAVKSGMSALK

-104 LHYSGPWLVKDPRL
+104 MHYAGPWLVKDPRL
-118 SLTLPWWLARFPNAK
+118 SLTLPWWLERFPNAK
-133 VIWVLRN
+133 VIWVLRD
-140 EAAVVDSLLRRQS
+140 EAAVVDSLLLRQS

-161 LDADEALELAR
+161 LGAEGALELAR
-172 AYTTTAAKLL
+172 AYTSNAAKLL
-182 KVYGVDYRAVH
+182 KRYGVDYRAVH

-203 IQRKTWFGLYQF
+203 IQRKTWFSLYQF

-230 KKQAEE
+230 TKQVEE
-236 SVQEK
+236 SVQKK
-241 STYVLPIDGPLVS
+241 SMYVLPTDGPLVS

-322 QWDRGSAWAKGKYL
+322 QWARGSAWAKGKYL

-365 AYSHSHLVDEEGAF
+365 AYSHSHLVDEEGGF

-489 EILAMYNIFER
+489 EILAMYDIFER

-536 NIRLFGVFSRYRSG
+536 NGRLFRVFSRYRSG
-550 LPSYLVKSALIKSTG
+550 LLIYLVKSALIKSTG
-565 GVVKAVGLKEPVKKL
+565 GVVKALGLKEPVKKL

>member
-1 MLKTKIQA
+1 VLKTKIQA
-9 PVFILG
+9 PVLILG

-38 CDHNAE
+38 CDHNSE
-44 PLYAIDINER
+44 PLYAIDINDR
-54 LLEEANGNWWNVP
+54 LLEEASGNWWSVP
-67 AEDALE
+67 GDASLE
-73 DAVQSGMSALK
+73 VAMQSGLSELQ

-104 LHYSGPWLVKDPRL
+104 FHYAGPWMVKDPRL
-118 SLTLPWWLARFPNAK
+118 SLTLPWWLERFPNAK
-133 VIWVLRN
+133 VIWVLRD

-161 LDADEALELAR
+161 LDDESALELTR
-172 AYTTTAAKLL
+172 AYTTNAAKLL
-182 KVYGVDYRAVH
+182 KRYGVDYRAVH
-193 YEDLTSSDEA
+193 YEDLTNSDEA
-203 IQRKTWFGLYQF
+203 LQRKTWFGLYQF
-215 ANVKPGQMTGFTRRG
+215 ANVKAGQMTGFIRRG
-230 KKQAEE
+230 KKQVEE
-236 SVQEK
+236 VVQKK
-241 STYVLPIDGPLVS
+241 STYVLPTDGPLVS

-322 QWDRGSAWAKGKYL
+322 QWARGSAWAKGKYL

-351 LHVDALERNEKAVM
+351 LHVDALERNEKAAM

-379 LRDFKEDYGF
+379 LRDFKTDYGF

-399 DFTVDGKVEVARSI
+399 DFTIDGKAEVARSM
-413 IFSNTVPNASGVL
+413 IFSNTIPNASGVL
-426 FRKSVFDQVGAPET
+426 FRKSIFDLVGAPET

-448 LFYARLLQHGELQF
+448 LFYSRLLQHGELQF

-489 EILAMYNIFER
+489 EILAMYAIYER
-500 EGWTDQQTLQSARA
+500 EGWTDQQTLRSARA

-521 GNVFSMKWSWEVLRN
+521 GNVFSMKWSWDVLRN
-536 NIRLFGVFSRYRSG
+536 NARLFRVFRRHRSG
-550 LPSYLVKSALIKSTG
+550 LLIYLVRSTLIKSTG
-565 GVVKAVGLKEPVKKL
+565 GVVKAVGLKKPVKKL

>member
-1 MLKTKIQA
+1 VLKTKIQA

-29 SAGVYPGAI
+29 SAGVYTGAI
-38 CDHNAE
+38 CDHNSE

-67 AEDALE
+67 AESALE
-73 DAVQSGMSALK
+73 AAVQSGMGELT

-104 LHYSGPWLVKDPRL
+104 MHYSGPWLVKDPRL
-118 SLTLPWWLARFPNAK
+118 SLTLPWWLERFPNAK
-133 VIWVLRN
+133 VIWVLRD
-140 EAAVVDSLLRRQS
+140 ETAVVDSLLRRQS
-153 LSYEAQSA
+153 LSYEAQSV
-161 LDADEALELAR
+161 LDAESALELAR
-172 AYTTTAAKLL
+172 AYTSNAAKLL
-182 KVYGVDYRAVH
+182 KRYGVDYRAVH
-193 YEDLTSSDEA
+193 YEDLTNSDEA
-203 IQRKTWFGLYQF
+203 LQRKTWFGLYQF
-215 ANVKPGQMTGFTRRG
+215 SNVKPGQMTGFSGRG
-230 KKQAEE
+230 KKRVEE
-236 SVQEK
+236 IAQRK
-241 STYVLPIDGPLVS
+241 STHLLPTDGPLVS
-254 VIVPNYNHA
+254 VIVPNYSHA

-294 RSVLEKWAA
+294 RSVLEEWAA

-322 QWDRGSAWAKGKYL
+322 QWARGSAWAKGKYL

-344 CALDMLA
+344 CELDMLA
-351 LHVDALERNEKAVM
+351 LHVDALERNAKAVM

-379 LRDFKEDYGF
+379 LRDFREDYGF

-399 DFTVDGKVEVARSI
+399 DFTVEGKVEVARSI

-440 SWRLNGDW
+440 NWLLNGDW

-489 EILAMYNIFER
+489 EILAMYDIFER
-500 EGWTDQQTLQSARA
+500 EDWADQQTLQSARA

-521 GNVFSMKWSWEVLRN
+521 GNVFSMKWSLDVLRN
-536 NIRLFGVFSRYRSG
+536 NVRLFRVFRRYRGG
-550 LPSYLVKSALIKSTG
+550 LLMYLVKSALIKSTG
-565 GVVKAVGLKEPVKKL
+565 GVVKAAGLKEPVKKL

>member
-38 CDHNAE
+38 CDHNSE
-44 PLYAIDINER
+44 PFYAIDINER

-67 AEDALE
+67 AESTLE
-73 DAVQSGMSALK
+73 VAVKSGMSALK

-104 LHYSGPWLVKDPRL
+104 MHYAGPWLVKDPRL
-118 SLTLPWWLARFPNAK
+118 SLTLPWWLERFPNAK
-133 VIWVLRN
+133 VIWVLRD

-161 LDADEALELAR
+161 LGAEGALELAR
-172 AYTTTAAKLL
+172 AYTSNAAKLL
-182 KVYGVDYRAVH
+182 KRCGVDYRAVH

-203 IQRKTWFGLYQF
+203 IQRKTWFSLYQF

-236 SVQEK
+236 SVQKK
-241 STYVLPIDGPLVS
+241 SMYVLPTDGPLVS

-322 QWDRGSAWAKGKYL
+322 QWARGSAWAKGKYL

-365 AYSHSHLVDEEGAF
+365 AYSHSHLVDEEGGF

-489 EILAMYNIFER
+489 EILAMYDIFER

-536 NIRLFGVFSRYRSG
+536 NGRLFRVFRRYRSG
-550 LPSYLVKSALIKSTG
+550 LLIYLVKSALIKSTG
-565 GVVKAVGLKEPVKKL
+565 GVVKALGLKEPVKKL

>member
-38 CDHNAE
+38 CDHNSE

-67 AEDALE
+67 AESALE
-73 DAVQSGMSALK
+73 VAVKSGMSALK

-104 LHYSGPWLVKDPRL
+104 MHYAGPWLVKDPRL
-118 SLTLPWWLARFPNAK
+118 SLTLPWWLERFPNAK
-133 VIWVLRN
+133 VIWVLRD

-161 LDADEALELAR
+161 LGAEGALELAR
-172 AYTTTAAKLL
+172 AYTSNAAKLL
-182 KVYGVDYRAVH
+182 KRCGVDYRAVH

-203 IQRKTWFGLYQF
+203 IQRKTWFSLYQF

-236 SVQEK
+236 SVQKK
-241 STYVLPIDGPLVS
+241 SMYVLPTDGPLVS

-322 QWDRGSAWAKGKYL
+322 QWARGSAWAKGKYL

-365 AYSHSHLVDEEGAF
+365 AYSHSHLVDEEGGF

-489 EILAMYNIFER
+489 EILAMYDIFER

-536 NIRLFGVFSRYRSG
+536 NGRLFRVFSRYRSG
-550 LPSYLVKSALIKSTG
+550 LLIYLVKSALIKSTG
-565 GVVKAVGLKEPVKKL
+565 GVVKALGLKEPVKKL

>member
-15 MHRSGTTMVAQALA
+15 MRRSGTTMVAQALA
-29 SAGVYPGAI
+29 SAGVYTGAI

-67 AEDALE
+67 ADAPLE
-73 DAVQSGMSALK
+73 AAIQSGLSELQ

-104 LHYSGPWLVKDPRL
+104 LHYAGPWMVKDPRL
-118 SLTLPWWLARFPNAK
+118 SLTLPWWLERFPNAK
-133 VIWVLRN
+133 VIWVLRD

-161 LDADEALELAR
+161 LDAEGALELAR
-172 AYTTTAAKLL
+172 AYTTNAAKLL
-182 KVYGVDYRAVH
+182 KCYGVDYRAVH

-215 ANVKPGQMTGFTRRG
+215 ANVKAGQMTGFTRRG

-236 SVQEK
+236 SVQKK
-241 STYVLPIDGPLVS
+241 STYVLPTDGPLVS

-283 LLMDDCSPDES
+283 LLMDDCSSDES
-294 RSVLEKWAA
+294 RSVLEIWAA

-322 QWDRGSAWAKGKYL
+322 QWARGSAWAKGKYL

-365 AYSHSHLVDEEGAF
+365 AYSHSHLVDEKGSF
-379 LRDFKEDYGF
+379 LRDFREDYGF

-399 DFTVDGKVEVARSI
+399 DFTVEGKVEVAGSI
-413 IFSNTVPNASGVL
+413 IFSNTIPNASGVL

-462 FATARN
+462 FAEARN

-489 EILAMYNIFER
+489 EILAMYTIFER
-500 EGWTDQQTLQSARA
+500 EGWTDTKTLQSARA

-536 NIRLFGVFSRYRSG
+536 NVRLFGVFRMYRSG
-550 LPSYLVKSALIKSTG
+550 LLIYLVKSALIKSAG
-565 GVVKAVGLKEPVKKL
+565 GIVKTLGLKTPVKKL

>member
-1 MLKTKIQA
+1 VLKTKIQA
-9 PVFILG
+9 PVLILG

-38 CDHNAE
+38 CDHNSE
-44 PLYAIDINER
+44 PLYAIDINDR
-54 LLEEANGNWWNVP
+54 LLEEANGNWWSVP
-67 AEDALE
+67 DDASLE
-73 DAVQSGMSALK
+73 VAVQSSLRELQ

-104 LHYSGPWLVKDPRL
+104 FHYSGSWMVKDPRL
-118 SLTLPWWLARFPNAK
+118 SLTLPWWLERFPNAK
-133 VIWVLRN
+133 VIWVLRD
-140 EAAVVDSLLRRQS
+140 EADVVDSLLRRQS
-153 LSYEAQSA
+153 LSYEAHSI
-161 LDADEALELAR
+161 LDAEGALELAR
-172 AYTTTAAKLL
+172 AYTTNAAKLL
-182 KVYGVDYRAVH
+182 KRYGVDYRAVH
-193 YEDLTSSDEA
+193 YEDLTNSDEA
-203 IQRKTWFGLYQF
+203 LQRKTWFGLYQF
-215 ANVKPGQMTGFTRRG
+215 ANVKPGQMTGFLRRG
-230 KKQAEE
+230 KQQVEE
-236 SVQEK
+236 VEQDN
-241 STYVLPIDGPLVS
+241 STQVLPNSGPLVS

-274 NQTYQNIEV
+274 NQTYKNIEV

-294 RSVLEKWAA
+294 RSVLDKWAA
-303 KDDRLEV
+303 KDDRLEA

-322 QWDRGSAWAKGKYL
+322 QWARGSSWAKGKYL

-399 DFTVDGKVEVARSI
+399 DFTADGKAEVARSM
-413 IFSNTVPNASGVL
+413 IFSNTIPNASGVL

-448 LFYARLLQHGELQF
+448 LFYSRLLQHGELQF

-489 EILAMYNIFER
+489 EILAMYAIFER
-500 EGWTDQQTLQSARA
+500 ESWTDQQTLQSARA

-521 GNVFSMKWSWEVLRN
+521 GNVFSMKWSWDVLRN
-536 NIRLFGVFSRYRSG
+536 NARLFRVFRRYRSG
-550 LPSYLVKSALIKSTG
+550 LLIYLVKSALIKSTG
-565 GVVKAVGLKEPVKKL
+565 GAVKAVGLKEPVKKL